1 MHKSVKTCFLYFV
14 FAATAQWVL
23 RSLSFWSWSSVKS
36 RPQAKNVPRSP
47 PRFKSTPIQFHYE
60 GRTDGCKLWEEWW
73 WKIFSSHLSPFTQRK
88 ISLRKFMDFNP
99 FLTVNC
105 KTWESKFVRCHVPS
119 DHCVWSDLFQRAL
132 KSLTGRWWRGGTR
145 HFHWCW
151 DLPLES
157 HPIISF
163 QWISPDFGIYPGLQT
178 RFPWIRRLC
187 FQILSSLI
195 LRHCSALLQRN
206 ALECLVEMYPQ
217 CKEQS
222 LLRKSSSQ

>member
-1 MHKSVKTCFLYFV
+1 MSLARRRVSNPHQFNSIMRGGQTDANCERNDDGKYFLHICLLD
-14 FAATAQWVL
+14 ATKDFFEKMK
-23 RSLSFWSWSSVKS
+23 R
-36 RPQAKNVPRSP
+36 N
-47 PRFKSTPIQFHYE
+47 
-60 GRTDGCKLWEEWW
+60 C
-73 WKIFSSHLSPFTQRK
+73 
-88 ISLRKFMDFNP
+88 FMDFNP

>member
-1 MHKSVKTCFLYFV
+1 MYFV
-14 FAATAQWVL
+14 YCICSYCSVSVEVSVLLELVKRKISAPGKECPSLAAAFQIHTNSIPLWGADRRMQIV
-23 RSLSFWSWSSVKS
+23 RGMMMENIFFTSVSL
-36 RPQAKNVPRSP
+36 
-47 PRFKSTPIQFHYE
+47 
-60 GRTDGCKLWEEWW
+60 
-73 WKIFSSHLSPFTQRK
+73 TQRK
-88 ISLRKFMDFNP
+88 ISLRKFRDFNP
-99 FLTVNC
+99 FLAVNC